1 MEISAQTPWVSD
13 LKHTFQGM
21 EPGKPFGAGNREAA
35 NVRELDAR
43 GCSVEMYEEG
53 VRRGSVLRASWDRRG
68 VDIDLLVR

>member
-1 MEISAQTPWVSD
+1 
-13 LKHTFQGM
+13 M